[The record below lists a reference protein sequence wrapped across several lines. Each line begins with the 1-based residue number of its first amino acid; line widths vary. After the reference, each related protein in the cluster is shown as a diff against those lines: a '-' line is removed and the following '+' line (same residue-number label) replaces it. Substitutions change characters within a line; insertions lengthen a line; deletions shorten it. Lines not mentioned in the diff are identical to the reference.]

1 MPKLLKLIHFWPRY
15 WKTSLLLTDC
25 VVVLRPTRH
34 KIGNFGDVSPSQSFG
49 LVWKKLNLSQQKHTF
64 TNQKTKARFS
74 RPLWQHFQA
83 PYLFSSTFKVLE
95 VLIPNSSIFEDISST
110 LWTLHYIDRAKYYAS
125 SVNKVTTFC
134 NIGSLYLS
142 LRPKSQ
148 TLLWDLIN
156 VQNVLNHVSDRS
168 SHLIGKCREKISAFS
183 LWQLLYCPKLRHHLW
198 CICFVYICLPV
209 FWYRVVPDKRPL
221 NGSVC
226 VTFA

>member
-49 LVWKKLNLSQQKHTF
+49 LVWKKLNLPQQKHTF

-95 VLIPNSSIFEDISST
+95 VLIPNSSIFKDISST

-156 VQNVLNHVSDRS
+156 MQNVLNHVSDRS
-168 SHLIGKCREKISAFS
+168 SQTDRPISLANAEKKFQRSACGS
-183 LWQLLYCPKLRHHLW
+183 YYTALSYDI
-198 CICFVYICLPV
+198 ICDVFVL
-209 FWYRVVPDKRPL
+209 F
-221 NGSVC
+221 
-226 VTFA
+226 TFAHQSSGTGLPG